1 MDEIVKLRE
10 QFQRAVC
17 LEVIFLKDLK
27 DGQTPSIADISNN
40 LSRSLARSIIKAF
53 GYPVSTDE
61 IKAQTAGRNFETAV
75 RDYVQSAMK
84 VLAHLRP
91 ADWIYSVHSDIS
103 EFVQYRH
110 LATLKELIKQNKD
123 VHTALGDYVVTSDV
137 LVARSPVTDETINQ
151 HNEIVN
157 QKDIAYLTPL
167 RQTNH
172 QISTPILH
180 ASISCKLT
188 IRSDRSQNARTEGL
202 NLIRNRKGHTP
213 HIVVVT
219 AEPMPTRIAS
229 LALGTGDID
238 CVYHFALNELIQ
250 VAKDSENEAVQD
262 SLETMVVGGRLRDI
276 ADLPFDL
283 VI

>member
-1 MDEIVKLRE
+1 MGEIEKQRRR
-10 QFQRAVC
+10 FQRKVC
-17 LEVIFLKDLK
+17 LETIFLK
-27 DGQTPSIADISNN
+27 GGRIPSIADTSSN
-40 LSRSLARSIIKAF
+40 LSCSLAHGIIQQL
-53 GYPVSTDE
+53 GYRVSPHK
-61 IKAQTAGRNFETAV
+61 IKGQTAGKKFETAV
-75 RDYVQSAMK
+75 RDYVKMAMK
-84 VLAHLRP
+84 HLAHLRP

-103 EFVQYRH
+103 EFVQYQH
-110 LATLKELIKQNKD
+110 LATLKELVEKNKD
-123 VHTALGDYVVTSDV
+123 VHTALGDYVVKPDV
-137 LVARSPVTDETINQ
+137 LVARNPVTDETINE
-151 HNEIVN
+151 NNSVVEKAGIPN
-157 QKDIAYLTPL
+157 LTPL
-167 RQTNH
+167 RQTQH
-172 QISTPILH
+172 QTPTPILH

-238 CVYHFALNELIQ
+238 CVYHFGLDELRQ
-250 VAKDSENEAVQD
+250 VVKVSDNEAVQET
-262 SLETMVVGGRLRDI
+262 LETMVEGDRLRDI

>member
-1 MDEIVKLRE
+1 MAEIVKLRE
-10 QFQRAVC
+10 QFQREVC
-17 LEVIFLKDLK
+17 LEAIFLKR
-27 DGQTPSIADISNN
+27 GRIPSIADTSSR
-40 LSRSLARSIIKAF
+40 LSCSLARGIIEVF
-53 GYPVSTDE
+53 GYPVSTGR
-61 IKAQTAGRNFETAV
+61 ISGQTAGSKFETAV

-91 ADWIYSVHSDIS
+91 ADWLYSVHSDIS

-110 LATLKELIKQNKD
+110 LATLNELVQKNKD
-123 VHTALGDYVVTSDV
+123 VHTALGDYVVKPDV
-137 LVARSPVTDETINQ
+137 IVARIPVADETINQ
-151 HNEIVN
+151 HNVIVD
-157 QKDIAYLTPL
+157 QTGIPHLTPL
-167 RQTNH
+167 RQTHH
-172 QISTPILH
+172 QTPTPILH

-188 IRSDRSQNARTEGL
+188 LRSDRSQNARTEGL

-213 HIVVVT
+213 HIAVVT

-238 CVYHFALNELIQ
+238 CVYHFGLNELMQ
-250 VAKDSENEAVQD
+250 VATDSQNEAVQE
-262 SLETMVVGGRLRDI
+262 SLETMVAGNRLRDI

>member
-10 QFQRAVC
+10 QFQRTVC
-17 LEVIFLKDLK
+17 IEAIFLKR
-27 DGQTPSIADISNN
+27 GRAPSIADTSSN
-40 LSRSLARSIIKAF
+40 LSCSLASSVINAF
-53 GYPVSTDE
+53 GYPVSPSP
-61 IKAQTAGRNFETAV
+61 ISGQTAGSKFEIAV
-75 RDYVQSAMK
+75 RDYVQSAME

-91 ADWIYSVHSDIS
+91 ADRIYSVHSDIS
-103 EFVQYRH
+103 EFIQYRH
-110 LATLKELIKQNKD
+110 LATLKELVQKNKD
-123 VHTALGDYVVTSDV
+123 VHTALGDYVVKPDV
-137 LVARSPVTDETINQ
+137 LVARRPVTDETINQ
-151 HNEIVN
+151 HKEIVN
-157 QKDIAYLTPL
+157 QKDIAYLT
-167 RQTNH
+167 
-172 QISTPILH
+172 LH

-188 IRSDRSQNARTEGL
+188 LRSDRSQNARTEGL

-229 LALGTGDID
+229 LAFGTGDID
-238 CVYHFALNELIQ
+238 CVYHFGLNELIQ

-262 SLETMVVGGRLRDI
+262 SLETMVEGDRLRDI

>member
-10 QFQRAVC
+10 QFQRTVC
-17 LEVIFLKDLK
+17 LEAIFLKG
-27 DGQTPSIADISNN
+27 GQTPSIADTSSN
-40 LSRSLARSIIKAF
+40 LSCSLAHSIINAF
-53 GYPVSTDE
+53 GYPVSTSE
-61 IKAQTAGRNFETAV
+61 IKGQTAGSKFEIVV
-75 RDYVQSAMK
+75 RDYVQSAME
-84 VLAHLRP
+84 VLTHLRP
-91 ADWIYSVHSDIS
+91 ADWVYSVHSDIS

-110 LATLKELIKQNKD
+110 LATLKELVEKNKD
-123 VHTALGDYVVTSDV
+123 IHTALGDYVVKPDV
-137 LVARSPVTDETINQ
+137 LVARRPITDETINQ
-151 HNEIVN
+151 HNDIVN

-172 QISTPILH
+172 QIPTPILH

-188 IRSDRSQNARTEGL
+188 LRSDRSQNARTEGL

-238 CVYHFALNELIQ
+238 CVYHFGLNELIQ
-250 VAKDSENEAVQD
+250 VAKDGENEAVQD
-262 SLETMVVGGRLRDI
+262 SLETMVEGDRLRDI

-283 VI
+283 VV

>member
-10 QFQRAVC
+10 QFQRTVC
-17 LEVIFLKDLK
+17 LEVMFLKDC
-27 DGQTPSIADISNN
+27 QTPSIADIDSN
-40 LSRSLARSIIKAF
+40 LSSSLARSITNAL
-53 GYPVSTDE
+53 GYPVSTNE
-61 IKAQTAGRNFETAV
+61 IKPQTAGRNFETAV

-91 ADWIYSVHSDIS
+91 ADWIYSVHSNIS
-103 EFVQYRH
+103 EFFQYRH
-110 LATLKELIKQNKD
+110 LATLKELVEKNKD
-123 VHTALGDYVVTSDV
+123 VYTALGDYVVKPDV
-137 LVARSPVTDETINQ
+137 LVARRPVTDETINQ
-151 HNEIVN
+151 YNEVVN

-172 QISTPILH
+172 QIPTPILH

-188 IRSDRSQNARTEGL
+188 LRSDRSQNARTEGL

-219 AEPMPTRIAS
+219 AEPMPTRITS

-238 CVYHFALNELIQ
+238 CVYHFGLNELMKA
-250 VAKDSENEAVQD
+250 AKDSKNEAVQD
-262 SLETMVVGGRLRDI
+262 SLETMVEGGRLRDI

-283 VI
+283 VV

>member
-17 LEVIFLKDLK
+17 LEVIFLKDSK
-27 DGQTPSIADISNN
+27 DGQTPSIADISNS
-40 LSRSLARSIIKAF
+40 LSRSLARSITNAL

-61 IKAQTAGRNFETAV
+61 IKPQTAGRNFETAV

-110 LATLKELIKQNKD
+110 LATLKELIEKNKD
-123 VHTALGDYVVTSDV
+123 VHTALGDYVVKPDV
-137 LVARSPVTDETINQ
+137 IVARRPITDETINQ
-151 HNEIVN
+151 HNDIVN

-172 QISTPILH
+172 QIPTPILH

-188 IRSDRSQNARTEGL
+188 LRSDRSQNARTEGL

-238 CVYHFALNELIQ
+238 CVYHFGLNELIL
-250 VAKDSENEAVQD
+250 VAKDSGNEAVQD
-262 SLETMVVGGRLRDI
+262 SLETMVVGDRLRDI

-283 VI
+283 VV

>member
-10 QFQRAVC
+10 QFQRTVC
-17 LEVIFLKDLK
+17 LEVIFLKDGK
-27 DGQTPSIADISNN
+27 YGKTPSIADIDNK
-40 LSRSLARSIIKAF
+40 LSSSLARGIINEF
-53 GYPVSTDE
+53 GYPVSTDK
-61 IKAQTAGRNFETAV
+61 IKPQTAGRNFETAV

-103 EFVQYRH
+103 KFVQYRH
-110 LATLKELIKQNKD
+110 LATLKELIQKNKD

-172 QISTPILH
+172 QISTLILH

-238 CVYHFALNELIQ
+238 CVYHFGLNELIR

-262 SLETMVVGGRLRDI
+262 SLETMVEGDRLRDI

-283 VI
+283 VV

>member
-40 LSRSLARSIIKAF
+40 LSRSLARSIINAF

-172 QISTPILH
+172 QISIPILH

>member
-17 LEVIFLKDLK
+17 LETIFLKGD
-27 DGQTPSIADISNN
+27 QTPSIADTSSN
-40 LSRSLARSIIKAF
+40 LSCSLARSIIEAF
-53 GYPVSTDE
+53 GYPVSTGQVSG
-61 IKAQTAGRNFETAV
+61 QTAGSKFETAV
-75 RDYVQSAMK
+75 SGYVQSAME

-103 EFVQYRH
+103 EFIQYRH
-110 LATLKELIKQNKD
+110 LATLKELVQKNKD
-123 VHTALGDYVVTSDV
+123 VHTALGDYVVKPDV
-137 LVARSPVTDETINQ
+137 LVARRPVTDETINQ
-151 HNEIVN
+151 HKEIVN

-172 QISTPILH
+172 QIPTPILH

-188 IRSDRSQNARTEGL
+188 LRSDRSQNARTEGL

-238 CVYHFALNELIQ
+238 CVYHFGLNELMQ
-250 VAKDSENEAVQD
+250 AAKDSENEAVQD
-262 SLETMVVGGRLRDI
+262 SLETMVEGGRLRDI

-283 VI
+283 VV

>member
-10 QFQRAVC
+10 QFQRTVC
-17 LEVIFLKDLK
+17 LEVIFLKK
-27 DGQTPSIADISNN
+27 GQTPSIADIDSN
-40 LSRSLARSIIKAF
+40 LSSSLARSITNAL

-61 IKAQTAGRNFETAV
+61 IKPQTAGRNFETAV

-91 ADWIYSVHSDIS
+91 ADWIYSVHSNIS
-103 EFVQYRH
+103 EFFQYRH
-110 LATLKELIKQNKD
+110 LATLKELVEKNKD
-123 VHTALGDYVVTSDV
+123 VYTALGDYVVKPDV
-137 LVARSPVTDETINQ
+137 LVARRPVTDETINQ
-151 HNEIVN
+151 YNEVVN
-157 QKDIAYLTPL
+157 QKDMAYLTPL

-172 QISTPILH
+172 QIPTPILH

-188 IRSDRSQNARTEGL
+188 LRSDRSQNARTEGL

-219 AEPMPTRIAS
+219 AEPMPTRITS

-238 CVYHFALNELIQ
+238 CVYHFGLNELMQ
-250 VAKDSENEAVQD
+250 AAKDSENEAVQD
-262 SLETMVVGGRLRDI
+262 SLETMVEGGRLRDI

-283 VI
+283 VV

>member
-10 QFQRAVC
+10 QFQRTVC
-17 LEVIFLKDLK
+17 LESIFLKG
-27 DGQTPSIADISNN
+27 GQTPSIADTSSK
-40 LSRSLARSIIKAF
+40 LSRSLACSIIDAF
-53 GYPVSTDE
+53 GYHVGTDE
-61 IKAQTAGRNFETAV
+61 IKGQTAGSKFEIAV
-75 RDYVQSAMK
+75 RDFVQSAME
-84 VLAHLRP
+84 VLVHLRP
-91 ADWIYSVHSDIS
+91 ADWLYSVHSDIS

-110 LATLKELIKQNKD
+110 LATLKELIQKNKD
-123 VHTALGDYVVTSDV
+123 VHTALGDYVVKPDV
-137 LVARSPVTDETINQ
+137 LVARRPVTDEMINQ
-151 HNEIVN
+151 HNEVVS
-157 QKDIAYLTPL
+157 QKDIASLTPL
-167 RQTNH
+167 RQMNH
-172 QISTPILH
+172 QIPTPILH

-188 IRSDRSQNARTEGL
+188 LRSDRSQNARTEGL

-238 CVYHFALNELIQ
+238 CVYHFGLNELMQ

-262 SLETMVVGGRLRDI
+262 SLDTMVEGDRLRDI

-283 VI
+283 VV